1 MREIVIEPVYGLT
14 IAITVLWLGGLLT
27 RKIAFL
33 VAFAWL
39 ALSIVIHNRSRPSL
53 GSIPAF
59 SPLAPKAVVY
69 GLTA

>member
-1 MREIVIEPVYGLT
+1 MLVIPDGEVGAP
-14 IAITVLWLGGLLT
+14 